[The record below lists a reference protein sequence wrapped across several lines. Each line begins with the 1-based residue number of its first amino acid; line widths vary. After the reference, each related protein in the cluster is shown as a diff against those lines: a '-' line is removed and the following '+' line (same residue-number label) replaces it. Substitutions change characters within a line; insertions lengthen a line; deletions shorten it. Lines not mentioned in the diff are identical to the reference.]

1 MSAQLSQDFPAFTP
15 APYNYQPL
23 GCAQVA
29 VTGTAQTLAQLLATA
44 FTAGTSKISTV
55 PTGARMVLIIVESAN
70 VRWTD
75 DGLLMPTAAVGMLAT
90 STQQFQYSGD
100 LSAIEFIAV
109 SGSPLLDLAF
119 YK

>member
-29 VTGTAQTLAQLLATA
+29 VTSTAQTLAQLLATA
-44 FTAGTSKISTV
+44 FTAGTSKISAV
-55 PTGARMVLIIVESAN
+55 PTGARMVLVLVENAN

-75 DGLLMPTAAVGMLAT
+75 DGQAPTAGYGMLAT
-90 STQQFQYSGD
+90 STQEFQYSGD
-100 LSAIEFIAV
+100 LSAIQFIA
-109 SGSPLLDLAF
+109 DR
-119 YK
+119 